1 MFNQENFILMIF
13 NFQKNYSIFSKNLYL
28 NIES

>member
-13 NFQKNYSIFSKNLYL
+13 NFQKNYNIFSKNLYL